1 MPSVETPRSGSELEL
16 DMDTED
22 EPEWK
27 RMRTPSPEP
36 GNRSYELPE
45 AFCIKQVLLAT
56 DPALPVLPNSLLQ
69 AQREKPN
76 LHPSKEASPP
86 RFCAAFTDGG
96 NLPAGSFHSTPW
108 NSQSHM
114 PPLTGQQV
122 SGHVVLVGGYD
133 QSAKAA
139 DVWSRKTTGSFSS
152 KDGAFTDWPASSPSL
167 SGVTSRRS
175 TGSFSKV
182 EFFPDEMNQA
192 AQMSG
197 TINFA
202 GIPDI
207 KPSRGSE
214 GHPHCCQPACKY
226 VRKTRGCKDGDQC
239 AHCHL
244 CVWKNSTKPQKK
256 STLRQGTEQ
265 SVN

>member
-1 MPSVETPRSGSELEL
+1 MPLVELPRSDSELEL

-22 EPEWK
+22 EPEWR

-45 AFCIKQVLLAT
+45 AFCIKPVLLAT
-56 DPALPVLPNSLLQ
+56 DPALPVSPNSHLQ

-76 LHPSKEASPP
+76 FHPSKEASPP
-86 RFCAAFTDGG
+86 RFCAAFRD
-96 NLPAGSFHSTPW
+96 GSFSTGTFQTPW
-108 NSQSHM
+108 NCESQYM

-122 SGHVVLVGGYD
+122 SGHVVLVGGYN
-133 QSAKAA
+133 QSAKA
-139 DVWSRKTTGSFSS
+139 DIWSRKTTGSFSS
-152 KDGAFTDWPASSPSL
+152 KEGAFTDWPVSSPTL

-192 AQMSG
+192 TQSG
-197 TINFA
+197 TINFT
-202 GIPDI
+202 GMPDI

-256 STLRQGTEQ
+256 STEHSASRH
-265 SVN
+265 